1 MQNHYNSIQ
10 QEKKKYEN
18 EESERRAQIKQ
29 NDTDIR
35 NQIEDRVSVLNYI
48 LHNLFIIRLSCEM
61 KLTQLKSNITS
72 LTSVPK
78 RPSMIKWQS

>member
-35 NQIEDRVSVLNYI
+35 N
-48 LHNLFIIRLSCEM
+48 
-61 KLTQLKSNITS
+61 
-72 LTSVPK
+72 
-78 RPSMIKWQS
+78 